1 MRPRFSSV
9 ARRLALG
16 ASLGVVALT
25 VIPNVFGA
33 VQSASVAE
41 AEAVRR
47 LEFLRVEIARHDDLY
62 FRKAQPEISD
72 ADYDALKREL
82 RELESRFGS
91 MVPRDPAAQRD
102 MGDDRVSGF
111 PKARH
116 RVRMLS
122 LEKTTT
128 ESGLRAFDQALR
140 RLVKSPIEIAYV
152 VEPKFDG
159 LAISATYEEGRLV
172 RLVTRGNGEEGDD
185 VTAAAGRIRTL
196 PRRLAVSAGAALPR
210 IVEVR
215 GEVFLTFVEFERIN
229 RGRRENGRPTF
240 SSPRNLAVGTLKSL
254 EPEDREVRQLDVVF
268 FGIGA
273 IDGHAVPA
281 SQTQLLE
288 WIAQWGLPSVEDARR
303 VDSIDEAWRAV
314 QELGGRRSHLAFPI
328 DGAVIKLDDAAGQ
341 AIAGESEVAPRWAIA
356 FKYAP
361 ARVGTRIRGIA
372 LQVGRTGV
380 ITPVAELE
388 PVALAGA
395 RITRATLHNAS
406 EMERSDLRVGDFVW
420 IERMG
425 EIIPAVVAV
434 DPAQRG
440 SGSAPFV
447 FPRACPGCSG
457 LLVRAPDDANWRC
470 TNEDCPAR
478 QVRKVEHYVSDEGVG
493 IRGLGAATVEA
504 LVRSQRVREI
514 SDLYALTAADVTAH
528 TRLSPAQAA
537 RVVDAIQR
545 SRKAPLRRVIAGLG
559 LPGIGPAGAN
569 ALGARFADLPQLAA
583 AQESDLQRVEG
594 LRPESAR
601 VLATALTAG
610 RTQQLLAR
618 LAAAGVGAQ
627 SASADA
633 GTLAGKEVVFT
644 GTLPTLSRRRA
655 TELVEEAGGRVTDR
669 VTAAT
674 WRLVAGKNPGSK
686 LHQATALGVPVIEE
700 AELLRLVEAPPE

>member
-1 MRPRFSSV
+1 MRPWFSSV

-25 VIPNVFGA
+25 VIPNLSCAARSV
-33 VQSASVAE
+33 SVAE
-41 AEAVRR
+41 TESLRR
-47 LEFLRVEIARHDDLY
+47 LELLRVEIARHDDLY

-72 ADYDALKREL
+72 ADYDALKQEL
-82 RELESRFGS
+82 RELESRFGRR
-91 MVPRDPAAQRD
+91 VPRDPAALRD

-116 RVRMLS
+116 RMRMLS

-128 ESGLRAFDQALR
+128 ESGVRAFDQALR
-140 RLVKSPIEIAYV
+140 RLVKPPAEIAYV

-196 PRRLAVSAGAALPR
+196 PPRLAGAAWPR
-210 IVEVR
+210 VVEVR
-215 GEVFLTFVEFERIN
+215 GEVFLTFAEFERIN

-268 FGIGA
+268 FGLGA
-273 IDGHAVPA
+273 IDGHAAPA

-303 VDSIDEAWRAV
+303 VDSIDDAWRAV

-328 DGAVIKLDDAAGQ
+328 DGAVIKLDDAVGQTAAGV
-341 AIAGESEVAPRWAIA
+341 SEVAPRWAIA

-361 ARVGTRIRGIA
+361 ARVGTRVRGVA

-434 DPAQRG
+434 DTAQRG
-440 SGSAPFV
+440 TVSAPFV
-447 FPRACPGCSG
+447 FPRDCPGCG
-457 LLVRAPDDANWRC
+457 ALLVRALDDANWRC
-470 TNEDCPAR
+470 TNDDCPAR

-493 IRGLGAATVEA
+493 IRGLGAASVEA

-514 SDLYALTAADVTAH
+514 PDLYTLTAAEVTAH
-528 TRLSPAQAA
+528 TRLSAAQAA

-569 ALGARFADLPQLAA
+569 ALGARFADLPQFAA
-583 AQESDLQRVEG
+583 ARESDLQQVEG
-594 LRPESAR
+594 LRPESVRA
-601 VLATALTAG
+601 LATALSAE

-627 SASADA
+627 SATADA

-655 TELVEEAGGRVTDR
+655 TELVEEAGGRVADR

-674 WRLVAGKNPGSK
+674 WRLVAGRNPASK

-700 AELLRLVEAPPE
+700 AELLRLAEAAPE